1 VARCPFAEW
10 RPSPNYTGGRPWGV
24 VGAMQHSMASW
35 SFENAIT
42 YLCTPRGDASTSAH
56 FGIRGDGHIVQMV
69 DTDDRAW
76 HARDCN
82 GQWIGIEHD
91 DSMAGHADPIR
102 TAALYRASADLNRW
116 LADTHGYDPSEETLR
131 PHRWCVNTACP
142 SGLDVARIILQ
153 TGGDT
158 DMPTEAEWQA
168 HLADEFN
175 TATAIKSLLDPI
187 ARWVFDAPNR
197 PLGSKATMR
206 KALAMLDRAT
216 RPRRR
221 ARPPS
226 RRAVRAGHGR

>member
-1 VARCPFAEW
+1 
-10 RPSPNYTGGRPWGV
+10 
-24 VGAMQHSMASW
+24 MQHSMASAT
-35 SFENAIT
+35 FDGAIT

-56 FGIRGDGHIVQMV
+56 FGIRKSDGHIVQMV

-76 HARDCN
+76 HARSCN
-82 GQWIGIEHD
+82 DRWIGVEWD
-91 DSMAGHADPIR
+91 DEGDHADPIR
-102 TAALYRASADLNRW
+102 TPQQYRAGAKLNLW
-116 LADTHGYDPSEETLR
+116 LAQTHGYDPSAETLR

-142 SGLDVARIILQ
+142 SGLDVARIILE

-197 PLGSKATMR
+197 PLGGSKATLR
-206 KALAMLDRAT
+206 KQLAVLERAT

-221 ARPPS
+221 AK
-226 RRAVRAGHGR
+226 RATLAQVRAGHGR